1 MATTRERILSAIR
14 TKLTGTA
21 GVGTRIYRSRVEP
34 LARVESP
41 ALIIEPV
48 SDTPAQ
54 NTCLPTLDWS
64 LAIRVVVIMR
74 DNVPDQA
81 ADAIIE
87 SLHLRLMS
95 DLTLGGLCIDIQ
107 PGTTEFT
114 LQEGDTPVGVIFC
127 GYLVRY
133 RTNVDNL
140 STGFS

>member
-1 MATTRERILSAIR
+1 
-14 TKLTGTA
+14 
-21 GVGTRIYRSRVEP
+21 
-34 LARVESP
+34 
-41 ALIIEPV
+41 
-48 SDTPAQ
+48 
-54 NTCLPTLDWS
+54 
-64 LAIRVVVIMR
+64 MR